1 MKILIALYDS
11 NSSIK
16 ICESLVE
23 AGYEAEYVD
32 DGDNVIDTL
41 NKVLP
46 NLLIID
52 LKLHNKN
59 GYDVLYEKSLDKNI
73 TKIPTLVL
81 SVSGDTVYMK
91 RIPKNKSII
100 DIIVTLHINI
110 DQILDKVRYILPNPN
125 MLI

>member
-1 MKILIALYDS
+1 MKILIDLYDL

-16 ICESLVE
+16 ICKSLTD
-23 AGYEAEYVD
+23 AGYEAEYVN
-32 DGDNVIDTL
+32 DGNQVIETL

-46 NLLIID
+46 DLLIID
-52 LKLHNKN
+52 LKLQGKS
-59 GYDVLYEKSLDKNI
+59 GYDVLFEKSLDKNI
-73 TKIPTLVL
+73 TKIPTLIL

-91 RIPKNKSII
+91 RIPKNKSIV
-100 DIIVTLHINI
+100 DIMVTLHINI